1 MNFELKRSALITGS
15 ATGIGRAA
23 AVRLAKAG
31 INIAINYSR
40 SEQEAIETQKM
51 VEAEGVKSIVCK
63 ADVADEKAVVEMV
76 DAAVDAFGQLDILV
90 NNAGTTHF
98 VPMGNLD
105 GLEDVHWDRIM
116 AVNVKGLFYCCRAA
130 TPHLKKQK
138 GVILNVTSV
147 AGVTGVGS
155 SIAYAA
161 SKAAAISVTKSLA
174 RVLAPDVRVNSIAP
188 GIVMTRWV
196 KGHEDH
202 VETLSAQTPLGRAA
216 TAEDVA
222 ELIYAYTHH
231 ADFITGQNIVIDGGM
246 FM

>member
-1 MNFELKRSALITGS
+1 
-15 ATGIGRAA
+15 
-23 AVRLAKAG
+23 
-31 INIAINYSR
+31 
-40 SEQEAIETQKM
+40 M

-63 ADVADEKAVVEMV
+63 ADVADEEAVIEMV
-76 DAAVDAFGQLDILV
+76 NMTIKAFGRLDILV

-98 VPMGNLD
+98 VPMGDLS

-130 TPHLKKQK
+130 APHLKKQK
-138 GVILNVTSV
+138 GTILNVTSV
-147 AGVTGVGS
+147 AGITGVGS

-196 KGHEDH
+196 EGHEDH
-202 VETLSAQTPLGRAA
+202 VEKLSAQTPLERAA